1 VLERQTGGSLSTT
14 RDHEGGDLD
23 HLALTPR
30 RGCGLLLRRG
40 DVVAG
45 GKGVAAAGRH
55 HGHQGLLDP
64 AHRGWMLM
72 FARWRS
78 MGHVGSVR
86 RAADAALT

>member
-1 VLERQTGGSLSTT
+1 
-14 RDHEGGDLD
+14 
-23 HLALTPR
+23 
-30 RGCGLLLRRG
+30 
-40 DVVAG
+40 VVAG